1 MLKKIL
7 FLIGFIAITTAQ
19 AQKTI
24 SGEFTPADKYSWI
37 MLYKIKGTQQVFV
50 ANGAIKE
57 GKFKLSIPE
66 TTDKGMMRLVYSMD
80 EGHHIDFIYNQ
91 EDISFTCNLDDLEN
105 TISFENSEEN
115 KLYFNYLKKSN
126 TLKREIDSLQVSYLT
141 DEKSRRTAKKYKW
154 KVKKLENLQED
165 YEEDTE
171 NMIANHLIK
180 ALRKFYTKEIIEDP
194 QICLNTIKE
203 HFFDYIDFSD
213 EYLKNSVLLP
223 EKIIDYVFKINAS
236 DDVEVQN
243 KIYKKACL
251 DVLEKAGNDMFI
263 RRSVLEFLLRNFSIA
278 KNVPTVDF
286 LIEEYKKLQ
295 QDIQSPTFL
304 RDIQYEMR
312 LAIGRT
318 APYFEWGKGKK
329 KNLYELP
336 QRKNY
341 VLVFWSTTCPHCL
354 NEIPDLYDFTK
365 NNKDVMVIAIALED
379 DDLGFQHY
387 SEKFNKWTHILNL
400 EKWKSDI
407 PKLYDIHTTPT
418 YYILDSSKRIV
429 ANPELVKDVKDFLSK
444 KTDKKTDKKI

>member
-1 MLKKIL
+1 MLKKIAL
-7 FLIGFIAITTAQ
+7 LISFITITAQ

-24 SGEFTPADKYSWI
+24 SGEFTPTDKYSWI
-37 MLYKIKGTQQVFV
+37 MLYKIKGNQQVYV
-50 ANGAIKE
+50 ANGAIKD
-57 GKFKLSIPE
+57 GKFKLSVPE
-66 TTDKGMMRLVYSMD
+66 TIDKGMMRLVYSMD
-80 EGHHIDFIYNQ
+80 EGKRIDFIYNK
-91 EDISFTCNLDDLEN
+91 EDISFTCNGDDLEN

-115 KLYFNYLKKSN
+115 KLYFKYLRKSS

-141 DEKSRRTAKKYKW
+141 EEKSRKTARKYKRA
-154 KVKKLENLQED
+154 VKKLANLQED

-180 ALRKFYTKEIIEDP
+180 AQRKFYTKKIIEDP
-194 QICLNTIKE
+194 QICLNTTKD
-203 HFFDYIDFSD
+203 HFFDYIDFTD

-223 EKIIDYVFKINAS
+223 EKIIEYVFQINSS

-243 KIYKKACL
+243 KIFQKSCL
-251 DVLEKAGNDMFI
+251 DVLEKTGNDMFGKRDI
-263 RRSVLEFLLRNFSIA
+263 LEFLLRNFTIA

-295 QDIQSPTFL
+295 QDIQNPTFL
-304 RDIQYEMR
+304 REIEYEMR
-312 LAIGRT
+312 LAIGKT
-318 APYFEWGKGKK
+318 APYFEWGKDKK
-329 KNLYELP
+329 KNLYQLP

-341 VLVFWSTTCPHCL
+341 VLVFWSTTCSHCL
-354 NEIPDLYDFTK
+354 NEIPELYEYTK
-365 NNKDVMVIAIALED
+365 NNKDVMVLAIALED

-387 SEKFNKWTHILNL
+387 SEEFSKWTHILSL

-429 ANPELVKDVKDFLSK
+429 ANPELVKDVKDFLK
-444 KTDKKTDKKI
+444 KKNDKKDVEQ